1 MTIGARI
8 RGLIRRQVKR
18 TPRQRAQ
25 PANGLNMLTRSTGST
40 YTWGGYCEI
49 YSPRV
54 LHRWSLFPAVI
65 DCGRSGCAF
74 GGADGHAAQPLPSVT
89 LFLLPAAGLRSA
101 GGSLYGVDWNI
112 YYTNLERLE
121 CWSVGVLELWNDRRI
136 ERSEIPKSKGQITN
150 KSQWPKINLQNP
162 HMTLKK
168 EHTNLKS
175 LFIDYCDLGFKQL
188 VIAIWYL

>member
-89 LFLLPAAGLRSA
+89 LFLLPAAGFCGT
-101 GGSLYGVDWNI
+101 GGDLYGSDWDV
-112 YYTNLERLE
+112 YHSNLAYLVIEM
-121 CWSVGVLELWNDRRI
+121 WSSSKAGRV
-136 ERSEIPKSKGQITN
+136 EIPNSKSQIAN
-150 KSQWPKINLQNP
+150 KSQWPKFKIPNLFT
-162 HMTLKK
+162 TLKSAPS
-168 EHTNLKS
+168 NSLKMLACS
-175 LFIDYCDLGFKQL
+175 LKHCRKQRQIL
-188 VIAIWYL
+188 KTVDSW